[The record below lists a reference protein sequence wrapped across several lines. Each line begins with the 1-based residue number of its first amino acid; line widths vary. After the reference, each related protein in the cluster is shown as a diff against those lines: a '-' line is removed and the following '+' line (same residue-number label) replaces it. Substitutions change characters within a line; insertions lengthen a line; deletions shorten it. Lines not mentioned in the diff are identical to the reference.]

1 MNFFSGF
8 SLILCIYCTT
18 TYNKEQK
25 SISLG
30 KKGNQF
36 YFIQEAQMVLTADDK
51 SHALQV
57 YSASV
62 SLCLLPLL
70 QVHSNPK
77 FKNTAGL

>member
-1 MNFFSGF
+1 MDFFF
-8 SLILCIYCTT
+8 QVLAYVYIVQLHITR
-18 TYNKEQK
+18 NKK

-77 FKNTAGL
+77 FKKTAGL